1 MTTNE
6 LKKGDRIMLKCG
18 WYATMLDNKR
28 GNIRLAEVEGIEKEI
43 GSIYSGDIA
52 YKINADNTIESV
64 EMTASQRRQED
75 VLSELIF

>member
-6 LKKGDRIMLKCG
+6 LKKGDRIMLECG
-18 WYATMLDNKR
+18 WYATIMDNKR

-43 GSIYSGDIA
+43 GSIYSGDIV

-64 EMTASQRRQED
+64 EMTASQKRQEE

>member
-28 GNIRLAEVEGIEKEI
+28 GGIRLAEVEGIEKEI

>member
-1 MTTNE
+1 
-6 LKKGDRIMLKCG
+6 
-18 WYATMLDNKR
+18 MLDNKR